1 MAQITVVYK
10 DFNEMVEVAR
20 ELLKGAG
27 EAQAGNTV
35 TVGQTA
41 YTDTQPAVAGAVP
54 DKQPEVQ
61 VKDTA
66 PQVQSVTPQAQN
78 PVPAASAVPT
88 SQPVYTMDDL
98 SKAAMILMDSGRIAD
113 LQQLLASFGVS
124 SLPDLPKDQY
134 GAFATAL
141 RGMGAQI

>member
-27 EAQAGNTV
+27 EAQAGNTA
-35 TVGQTA
+35 TVGQPVH
-41 YTDTQPAVAGAVP
+41 TDPKPAVTGTAPVR
-54 DKQPEVQ
+54 QPEVQ
-61 VKDTA
+61 VKNTA
-66 PQVQSVTPQAQN
+66 SQVQSVTPQAQN
-78 PVPAASAVPT
+78 PVPAAAAVPT

-98 SKAAMILMDSGRIAD
+98 SKAAMTLMDTGRMAD